1 MQTSIKRIMSNFW
14 NKIFLTS
21 LLFATFINTSSHA
34 YIGLGPLVPI
44 LGSLIM
50 YIFIGLITFLGL
62 ILYPLRLIK
71 KKFKKK
77 NKKFNIK
84 K

>member
-1 MQTSIKRIMSNFW
+1 MSNFW
-14 NKIFLTS
+14 NKIFLIS
-21 LLFATFINTSSHA
+21 LLFAVSINTPSHA

-62 ILYPLRLIK
+62 ILYPLRILK
-71 KKFKKK
+71 KKFKEK
-77 NKKFNIK
+77 NKKFNLK